1 MEKNVYQYQY
11 TVSWSDLDANVHMRN
26 TGYLDYAA
34 QTRFMYLKESGFT
47 PADFKEAGIGPVI
60 FSEQIA
66 YHKEFH
72 FLENFSVTMELGG
85 LSEDGA
91 KFIMV
96 NRFYKADGRL
106 AAEVATRG
114 AWFNL
119 ADRRVGP
126 PPQALNDA
134 LLRLPRTEN
143 FETL

>member
-34 QTRFMYLKESGFT
+34 QTRFLYLKESGFT
-47 PADFKEAGIGPVI
+47 PANFKEAGIGPVV
-60 FSEQIA
+60 FSEQIV

-85 LSEDGA
+85 ISEDGA

-96 NRFYKADGRL
+96 NRFHKADGTL
-106 AAEVATRG
+106 AAEVITRG

-119 ADRRVGP
+119 AARRVTP

-134 LLRLPRTEN
+134 LLRLPHTEN